1 MEPIGV
7 SSKSSQAKT
16 TKTRM
21 ETSSLLPHFSM
32 AQVNHLEKIRSRKNL
47 AASSLV
53 KLFRWASMLILFC
66 ILYWIL
72 AYLQKAIQPPF

>member
-7 SSKSSQAKT
+7 STKFSQAKT

-21 ETSSLLPHFSM
+21 ETASLPHFSM